1 MFLYF
6 LVGAGQKYTLVDSYI
21 ETDSYFGRFNSN
33 FPFLVSGAAEQFSG
47 YLHECVG
54 KVKILRPG
62 NMNVTARCLRYGGL
76 QETTVRGREDAGD

>member
-1 MFLYF
+1 M
-6 LVGAGQKYTLVDSYI
+6 
-21 ETDSYFGRFNSN
+21 
-33 FPFLVSGAAEQFSG
+33 VSGAAEQFSG